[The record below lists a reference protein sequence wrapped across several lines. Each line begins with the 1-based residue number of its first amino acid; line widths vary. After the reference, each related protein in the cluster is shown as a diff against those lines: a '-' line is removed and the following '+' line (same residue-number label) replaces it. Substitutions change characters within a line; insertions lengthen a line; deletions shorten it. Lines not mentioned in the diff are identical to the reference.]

1 MPNFK
6 SVVYFLV
13 VDFGGGCSCCSCCCD
28 RGKTKSTPC
37 PFDLDWNRLGL
48 EFDNKANS
56 VINCTCKLEQILAIT
71 FLFFKET
78 KIKKITDGSTQEE
91 KNNVHINFPHLYPL

>member
-13 VDFGGGCSCCSCCCD
+13 VDFGEGCSSRSCCD

-37 PFDLDWNRLGL
+37 PFNLDWDGLGL
-48 EFDNKANS
+48 EFDNTS
-56 VINCTCKLEQILAIT
+56 
-71 FLFFKET
+71 
-78 KIKKITDGSTQEE
+78 
-91 KNNVHINFPHLYPL
+91 